1 MEFHP
6 VGTLGADVATSMLCR
21 PQTGFISDMVPVDP
35 TSISLL
41 VQKAAEGGIRGID
54 IPKPWGPITAFF
66 SSLAGPTHKQT
77 DCSLVWAVILV

>member
-41 VQKAAEGGIRGID
+41 VQKAVEGGIRGID
-54 IPKPWGPITAFF
+54 IPKPWGPIAAFF
-66 SSLAGPTHKQT
+66 PPWQARHISRQT
-77 DCSLVWAVILV
+77 VPWFGL